1 MRGHDTPMSI
11 RIQRF
16 DKHLK
21 MPWKNGLG
29 ITREVISRP
38 ASDGSGGFDWRISL
52 ATVGTS
58 GPFSVFAEIDRTIVV
73 LQGDGMQLTVDGRQE
88 SPLLVG
94 SPPFAF
100 SGDAEVQADCLGGET
115 LDLNVMSRRGV
126 FVHRMTKI
134 AVSARQALSVSCDT
148 VAIVFGGDAVVRI
161 NSMRSNMRLGDVL
174 IGEQI
179 PFELAIEPLGAD
191 CALYVIEVSA
201 ETDQASGPEPVAS
214 TRP

>member
-1 MRGHDTPMSI
+1 MSI

-16 DKHLK
+16 DEHLK

-38 ASDGSGGFDWRISL
+38 ASDGAGGFDWRISL

-58 GPFSVFAEIDRTIVV
+58 GPFSVFAGIDRTIAV
-73 LQGDGMQLTVDGRQE
+73 LEGDGMQLTVDGRQQQ
-88 SPLLVG
+88 PLLVG

-115 LDLNVMSRRGV
+115 LDLNVMSRRGF

-134 AVSARQALSVSCDT
+134 DVSAAQTLSVSGDT
-148 VAIVFGGDAVVRI
+148 VAIVFRGDALVAI
-161 NSMRSNMRLGDVL
+161 DSMGSEVGLGD
-174 IGEQI
+174 IMISEQV
-179 PFELAIEPLGAD
+179 PFEFTVEPRAAD
-191 CALYVIEVSA
+191 CTLYSIEVTA
-201 ETDQASGPEPVAS
+201 ALDRASEAEPVA
-214 TRP
+214 

>member
-1 MRGHDTPMSI
+1 MSG

-16 DKHLK
+16 DEHLK

-52 ATVGTS
+52 ATVGAS
-58 GPFSVFAEIDRTIVV
+58 GPFSVFAGIDRTIAV
-73 LQGDGMQLTVDGRQE
+73 LQGDGMQLTVDGRRE
-88 SPLLVG
+88 PPLLVT

-115 LDLNVMSRRGV
+115 LDLNVMSRRGR

-134 AVSARQALSVSCDT
+134 DVRAAQTFSMSRDT
-148 VAIVFGGDAVVRI
+148 VAIVIRGDSMLTI
-161 NSMRSNMRLGDVL
+161 DSMRSDVGLGDVL
-174 IGEQI
+174 ICEPM
-179 PFELAIEPLGAD
+179 PFELTVTPVGAD
-191 CALYVIEVSA
+191 CALYAIEI
-201 ETDQASGPEPVAS
+201 ASDLDMAAAPEQVAS
-214 TRP
+214 

>member
-1 MRGHDTPMSI
+1 MSI

-16 DKHLK
+16 DEHLK

-52 ATVGTS
+52 ATVGVS
-58 GPFSVFAEIDRTIVV
+58 GPFSVFAGIDRTIAV
-73 LQGDGMQLTVDGRQE
+73 LEGDGMQLTVDGRRKP
-88 SPLLVG
+88 PLLVG

-100 SGDAEVQADCLGGET
+100 SGDAEVLADCLGGET
-115 LDLNVMSRRGV
+115 LDLNVMSRRGR

-134 AVSARQALSVSCDT
+134 DVAGNQTLSVSGDT
-148 VAIVFGGDAVVRI
+148 LAIVFRGDAVVMI
-161 NSMRSNMRLGDVL
+161 DSMRSDVGLGDVL
-174 IGEQI
+174 ICGQM
-179 PFELAIEPLGAD
+179 PLELAVEPLGAD
-191 CALYVIEVSA
+191 CSLYVIEVSA
-201 ETDQASGPEPVAS
+201 VTGQGSGSEPVAS

>member
-1 MRGHDTPMSI
+1 MSI

-16 DKHLK
+16 DEHLK

-38 ASDGSGGFDWRISL
+38 ASDGAGGFDWRISL

-58 GPFSVFAEIDRTIVV
+58 GPFSVFAGIDRTIAV

-88 SPLLVG
+88 PPLLVE

-100 SGDAEVQADCLGGET
+100 SGDSEVQADCLGGET
-115 LDLNVMSRRGV
+115 LDLNVMSRRGF

-134 AVSARQALSVSCDT
+134 DVSAAQTLSVSGDT
-148 VAIVFGGDAVVRI
+148 VAIVFRGDALVAI
-161 NSMRSNMRLGDVL
+161 DSMGSEVGLGD
-174 IGEQI
+174 IMISEQV
-179 PFELAIEPLGAD
+179 PFEFTVEPRAAD
-191 CALYVIEVSA
+191 CTLYRVEMIAVL
-201 ETDQASGPEPVAS
+201 DRASGPEPVA
-214 TRP
+214 

>member
-1 MRGHDTPMSI
+1 MSL

-16 DKHLK
+16 DEHLK

-52 ATVGTS
+52 ATVGAS
-58 GPFSVFAEIDRTIVV
+58 GPFSVFAGIDRTIAV
-73 LQGDGMQLTVDGRQE
+73 LQGDGMQLTVDGRREPPQLE
-88 SPLLVG
+88 G
-94 SPPFAF
+94 SPPFTF

-115 LDLNVMSRRGV
+115 LDLNVMSRRGI
-126 FVHRMTKI
+126 FVQRMTKI
-134 AVSARQALSVSCDT
+134 TVSAAHTLSVSGDT
-148 VAIVFGGDAVVRI
+148 VAIVFRGDAVVMI
-161 NSMRSNMRLGDVL
+161 DSMRSDVGLGDV
-174 IGEQI
+174 IICERM

-191 CALYVIEVSA
+191 CGLYVIEVTA
-201 ETDQASGPEPVAS
+201 LIIEGSGCEPVAS

>member
-1 MRGHDTPMSI
+1 MSI

-16 DKHLK
+16 DEHLM

-38 ASDGSGGFDWRISL
+38 ASHESGGFDWRISL
-52 ATVGTS
+52 ATVGAS
-58 GPFSVFAEIDRTIVV
+58 GPFSIFAGIDRTIAV
-73 LQGDGMQLTVDGRQE
+73 LEGDGMQLTVDGRRE
-88 SPLLVG
+88 PPLLVD

-115 LDLNVMSRRGV
+115 LDLNMMSRRGR

-134 AVSARQALSVSCDT
+134 TVSAAQTLSVSGET
-148 VAIVFGGDAVVRI
+148 VAIVFQGDALVTI
-161 NSMRSNMRLGDVL
+161 DGIRSDVGLGDVL
-174 IGEQI
+174 ALACEKV
-179 PFELAIEPLGAD
+179 PFELAVEPLAAD

-201 ETDQASGPEPVAS
+201 VIDQGSGPGPVAS

>member
-1 MRGHDTPMSI
+1 MSI

-16 DKHLK
+16 GEHRQ

-29 ITREVISRP
+29 ITRELISRP

-52 ATVGTS
+52 ATVGAS
-58 GPFSVFAEIDRTIVV
+58 GPFSVFAGIDRTIAV
-73 LQGDGMQLTVDGRQE
+73 LQGDGMQLTVDGRRE
-88 SPLLVG
+88 PPLLVG

-115 LDLNVMSRRGV
+115 LDLNVMSRCGV
-126 FVHRMTKI
+126 VVHRMTKI
-134 AVSARQALSVSCDT
+134 NVSAAQRLSMSKDT
-148 VAIVFGGDAVVRI
+148 VAIVFRGDAVI
-161 NSMRSNMRLGDVL
+161 QIDSMRSDVGLGDVL
-174 IGEQI
+174 MCDQM
-179 PFELAIEPLGAD
+179 PFELAVEPLGAD

-201 ETDQASGPEPVAS
+201 VTDQGSGSEPVAS

>member
-1 MRGHDTPMSI
+1 MSI

-16 DKHLK
+16 DEHLK

-38 ASDGSGGFDWRISL
+38 ASDGSDGYDWRISL
-52 ATVGTS
+52 ATVGAS
-58 GPFSVFAEIDRTIVV
+58 GPFSIFPEIERTIAV

-88 SPLLVG
+88 PPLLMA

-115 LDLNVMSRRGV
+115 LDLNVMSRRGR

-134 AVSARQALSVSCDT
+134 AVSAAQTLSVSGDT
-148 VAIVFGGDAVVRI
+148 LAIVFRGDAVVMI
-161 NSMRSNMRLGDVL
+161 DSMRSDVGLGDVL
-174 IGEQI
+174 ICEQM
-179 PFELAIEPLGAD
+179 PFELDAVPIGAD
-191 CALYVIEVSA
+191 CALYFIALTAVS
-201 ETDQASGPEPVAS
+201 DHVPDSKSVA
-214 TRP
+214 

>member
-1 MRGHDTPMSI
+1 MSI

-16 DKHLK
+16 DEHLK
-21 MPWKNGLG
+21 MPWKNRLG

-52 ATVGTS
+52 ATVGAS
-58 GPFSVFAEIDRTIVV
+58 GPFSVFAGIDRTIAV
-73 LQGDGMQLTVDGRQE
+73 LQGNGMQLTVDGRRE
-88 SPLLVG
+88 PPLLVA

-100 SGDAEVQADCLGGET
+100 SGDAEVQADCLDGET
-115 LDLNVMSRRGV
+115 LDLNMMSRRGV

-134 AVSARQALSVSCDT
+134 AVSAAQTLSVSGDT
-148 VAIVFGGDAVVRI
+148 VAIVFQGDALMTI
-161 NSMRSNMRLGDVL
+161 DGIRSDVGLGDVL
-174 IGEQI
+174 VLACEQVQ
-179 PFELAIEPLGAD
+179 FELAVAPLGAD

-201 ETDQASGPEPVAS
+201 VTDQGSGSDLVAS

>member
-1 MRGHDTPMSI
+1 MSI

-16 DKHLK
+16 DEHLK

-52 ATVGTS
+52 ATVGAS
-58 GPFSVFAEIDRTIVV
+58 GPFSVFAGIDRTIAV
-73 LQGDGMQLTVDGRQE
+73 LQGDGMQLTVDGRRE
-88 SPLLVG
+88 PPLLVT

-115 LDLNVMSRRGV
+115 LDLNVMSRRGR

-134 AVSARQALSVSCDT
+134 VVSDAQTLSLTADT
-148 VAIVFGGDAVVRI
+148 VAVVFRNEAVVAI
-161 NSMRSNMRLGDVL
+161 DSLRSDVGLGDVL
-174 IGEQI
+174 VGLDGPLQLSVEPRSSRCMLYI
-179 PFELAIEPLGAD
+179 IEVTA
-191 CALYVIEVSA
+191 VSA
-201 ETDQASGPEPVAS
+201 ETLDAEQVA
-214 TRP
+214 